1 MKLEKI
7 NEEARTCYNRY
18 FKNAYD
24 HKNSEG
30 MRKEM
35 SYVEMMD
42 MIHNDIEKTEAQLEE
57 LHMIKHVLEH
67 DAKQAGSVYFG
78 KDKEIRDVHHDSID
92 EMQAKLNENMASQLA
107 HMNTLK
113 QETMSK

>member
-7 NEEARTCYNRY
+7 NEEARNSYNKY

-24 HKNSEG
+24 HKNSDG
-30 MRKEM
+30 MKKQM
-35 SYVEMMD
+35 SYVEMLD
-42 MIHNDIEKTEAQLEE
+42 KIHKDIEKTKAQLEE
-57 LHMIKHVLEH
+57 LHMIKDVLEH
-67 DAKQAGSVYFG
+67 DAKQSGSFYFG
-78 KDKEIRDVHHDSID
+78 KDKEIRDVHHDTVD
-92 EMQAKLNENMASQLA
+92 EMQAKLNENMANQLA